1 MLKVETSPFLFSS
14 TGKVSICFSAKKNK
28 NGQKLKTLKIVRKK
42 LLKKCKI
49 ALFCQKKLKVTEENA
64 EYSHIK
70 CSSLFVDVFVQ

>member
-49 ALFCQKKLKVTEENA
+49 ALFCQKNCQKKLLKKMLNIA
-64 EYSHIK
+64 I
-70 CSSLFVDVFVQ
+70 